1 MTVPFGMHRLDVAWN
16 RHGPRLTF
24 KNGLSK
30 HNGLLTAAALV
41 LWATAAAAAAPS
53 GGGSW
58 LASTGSA
65 GTGKCT
71 GTGSSTSDIANAAI
85 STTKRMHQLLGL
97 NPIPH
102 TETM

>member
-1 MTVPFGMHRLDVAWN
+1 M
-16 RHGPRLTF
+16 
-24 KNGLSK
+24 
-30 HNGLLTAAALV
+30 
-41 LWATAAAAAAPS
+41 LWGAAAAAVPS

-58 LASTGSA
+58 LQVLLAIPMPVLHRHWHWHALA
-65 GTGKCT
+65 G
-71 GTGSSTSDIANAAI
+71 STSDIANAAI